1 MHVAAD
7 ELSINTKVRKKPVLL
22 CRKISHKVRINKLCR
37 VKTDVNGLSVSPIIS
52 IMRHFTRSIRTEVYE
67 TRSPTI
73 ADIRNAFVVVTEIET
88 CKNRA

>member
-1 MHVAAD
+1 M
-7 ELSINTKVRKKPVLL
+7 
-22 CRKISHKVRINKLCR
+22 C
-37 VKTDVNGLSVSPIIS
+37 
-52 IMRHFTRSIRTEVYE
+52 HFTRSIRTEVYE